1 MELILKENVH
11 GLGYKD
17 DVVKVKDGY
26 GRNFLIPTGKAV
38 IASASAKKCLAEEL
52 KQRAHKLEKI
62 KNDALE
68 LAEKLKAIEPIKI
81 AAKVSATG
89 SIYGSVN
96 GLQISEELAK
106 RGFEIDRKTIVLK
119 DVKEVGAYL
128 YEKLEGLKDKYDVV
142 KDHRGVGLIQGLE
155 FTVPVGP
162 IVSKALLEQKLVLI
176 SAGSNIIRFVP
187 PLIIEK
193 SNVDEMVKRLEA
205 VIKEM

>member
-26 GRNFLIPTGKAV
+26 GRNYLIPTGKAV

-81 AAKVSATG
+81 VAKVSATG

-119 DVKEVGAYL
+119 DVKEVGAYHA
-128 YEKLEGLKDKYDVV
+128 VV
-142 KDHRGVGLIQGLE
+142 KLHKE
-155 FTVPVGP
+155 
-162 IVSKALLEQKLVLI
+162 VSVEIPFEVVAE
-176 SAGSNIIRFVP
+176 
-187 PLIIEK
+187 
-193 SNVDEMVKRLEA
+193 EA
-205 VIKEM
+205 